1 MTENKDNKD
10 FELEDFFT
18 AAKQTAPEVS
28 KTLRRKILDTSE
40 QEFER
45 SENYTSKKHHNSW
58 WNYLFNE
65 FGGFYSIVGYGT
77 VATIGIFIGL
87 SNPHWSN
94 IILQLDE
101 NITIAELELADPFVY
116 LSSLYLE
123 E

>member
-45 SENYTSKKHHNSW
+45 SKNYTSKKYHNSW

-116 LSSLYLE
+116 LSSLYLGE
-123 E
+123 

>member
-1 MTENKDNKD
+1 MTEHKNNRD
-10 FELEDFFT
+10 FDLEDFFT
-18 AAKQTAPEVS
+18 AAKQTVPEVS
-28 KTLRRKILDTSE
+28 ETLKRKILDTSK

-45 SENYTSKKHHNSW
+45 SKNYTSKKHHNSW

-116 LSSLYLE
+116 LSSLYLGE
-123 E
+123 

>member
-116 LSSLYLE
+116 LSSLYLGE
-123 E
+123 

>member
-101 NITIAELELADPFVY
+101 NITIAELELADPFVD
-116 LSSLYLE
+116 LSSLYSGE
-123 E
+123 

>member
-45 SENYTSKKHHNSW
+45 SKNYTSKKHHNSW

-101 NITIAELELADPFVY
+101 NITIAELELADPFVD
-116 LSSLYLE
+116 LSSLYLGE
-123 E
+123 

>member
-45 SENYTSKKHHNSW
+45 SKNYTSKKHHNSW

-116 LSSLYLE
+116 LSSLYLGE
-123 E
+123 

>member
-28 KTLRRKILDTSE
+28 KTLRRKILYTSE
-40 QEFER
+40 QE
-45 SENYTSKKHHNSW
+45 YQKSKSYVSKQFQNSW
-58 WNYLFNE
+58 WNNLFKE
-65 FGGFYSIVGYGT
+65 FGGFYLIVGYGT

-87 SNPHWSN
+87 SSPHWSN

-101 NITIAELELADPFVY
+101 NITIVEVELADPFVD
-116 LSSLYLE
+116 LNSLYLGE
-123 E
+123 